1 MEKRLY
7 RSRENKIIAGIMG
20 GVGEYYGTDPVLI
33 RLIYILITL
42 ITGFVPGIL
51 GYLIA
56 MLIVPEAPVFTTSAP
71 AGVPATEKAH
81 DAETV

>member
-7 RSRENKIIAGIMG
+7 RSRDNKIIAGIMG
-20 GVGEYYGTDPVLI
+20 GIGEYYGTDPVLI
-33 RLIYILITL
+33 RLIYVLITL
-42 ITGFVPGIL
+42 ITGFVPGVL

-56 MLIVPEAPVFTTSAP
+56 MLIVPEAPVFTASAP
-71 AGVPATEKAH
+71 ADAPVAEKAH